1 MRIQAHVLSGSA
13 LPRHQGRPGD
23 GGGQALASKDAGA
36 GALAGRGR
44 APEGDRTSQRLAF
57 VGFPESRHW
66 LGWPCWTKG
75 YIPGGGGESPYV
87 FTLTDA
93 NVTKREGF
101 EPRRL
106 RSDANVTKREV
117 FQRRTPG
124 GGVLGR
130 LRRCE
135 SWAFAGS
142 VTAWSGPC
150 RRKLRVLLHLQ
161 HGDGPAGPYLRVLL
175 QLHHATP
182 HRAGCGA

>member
-1 MRIQAHVLSGSA
+1 MTEQRFKRFAPVSSGSA
-13 LPRHQGRPGD
+13 PPFGRRTTRTRGAWWNAPSAPRRSRSDTLARVICMRGS
-23 GGGQALASKDAGA
+23 ALAATAALSCSTRSPIALCPRRAGPHS
-36 GALAGRGR
+36 L
-44 APEGDRTSQRLAF
+44 PPL
-57 VGFPESRHW
+57 H
-66 LGWPCWTKG
+66 
-75 YIPGGGGESPYV
+75 
-87 FTLTDA
+87 TDA
-93 NVTKREGF
+93 NVTKRE
-101 EPRRL
+101 ESELRRL

-175 QLHHATP
+175 HLHHATP